1 MEEKIHKLT
10 IIVSSRLSQQVPVLR
25 NKNKYGEFLNHKKC
39 PPQFEHA
46 RNNLLIKTL
55 SGT

>member
-10 IIVSSRLSQQVPVLR
+10 IVSSRLSQQVPVLR
-25 NKNKYGEFLNHKKC
+25 NKNKYKEFLNHKKC

-46 RNNLLIKTL
+46 QQGMHYNTYHE
-55 SGT
+55 